1 MEQICFELE
10 KIEVIYLDKKVL
22 EIDCLAVHQ
31 FDRIGIVGKNGVGK
45 STLLK
50 LLAGHIQPTVGKV
63 KRQVEYGYFEQ
74 VEGPKEVLL
83 QSFLISL
90 F

>member
-1 MEQICFELE
+1 MLPFAPNQRPLSMLLQGQVKELM
-10 KIEVIYLDKKVL
+10 
-22 EIDCLAVHQ
+22 LA
-31 FDRIGIVGKNGVGK
+31 
-45 STLLK
+45 
-50 LLAGHIQPTVGKV
+50 LLAYE

>member
-1 MEQICFELE
+1 M
-10 KIEVIYLDKKVL
+10 
-22 EIDCLAVHQ
+22 
-31 FDRIGIVGKNGVGK
+31 

-74 VEGPKEVLL
+74 VEGPKDISTDPKLL
-83 QSFLISL
+83 SQLGSVAKFENQTRPL
-90 F
+90 